1 MDKECQCKLI
11 NWVEYNEKEHIL
23 DKCISC
29 YCKYVRE
36 EFTYEEYENKCIFSK
51 TFSKTNNAK
60 FIKFKEICMIS

>member
-1 MDKECQCKLI
+1 MAKECQCKLI

-36 EFTYEEYENKCIFSK
+36 EFTYEEYENKCIFSEK
-51 TFSKTNNAK
+51 NINRKNK
-60 FIKFKEICMIS
+60 DICVVSN